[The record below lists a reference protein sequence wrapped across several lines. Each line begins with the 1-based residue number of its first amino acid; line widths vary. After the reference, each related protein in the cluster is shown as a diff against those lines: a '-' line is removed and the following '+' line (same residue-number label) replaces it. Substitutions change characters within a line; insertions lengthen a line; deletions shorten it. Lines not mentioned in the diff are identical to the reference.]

1 MDTDMKELRKEK
13 ARVRAKSYYEIN
25 KEEIRRKNLE
35 RYYKKHGKEPRI
47 KKPTMEER
55 LGIMYLKEQELSS

>member
-1 MDTDMKELRKEK
+1 MDTDNKEIRKEK
-13 ARVRAKSYYEIN
+13 ARVRAKSYYETN
-25 KEEIRRKNLE
+25 KDEIRRKNLE
-35 RYYKKHGKEPRI
+35 RYYKKHDKEPRI